1 MMGMSERQ
9 VNEFVCYLEE
19 LIRRKRAERK
29 ETNCFRTWDLLETEI
44 AEDQAIL
51 NRFMELIRTP
61 RKSLSGERA
70 TTEEVPAN

>member
-1 MMGMSERQ
+1 MGMSDRQ
-9 VNEFVCYLEE
+9 VNAFVCYLEE

-51 NRFMELIRTP
+51 AKFLEFLRPPADAADRDPSTS
-61 RKSLSGERA
+61 R
-70 TTEEVPAN
+70 EVSVN

>member
-1 MMGMSERQ
+1 MGMSDRQ
-9 VNEFVCYLEE
+9 VNAFVCYLEE

-51 NRFMELIRTP
+51 EKFLEFLRSPGNALGADRSTP
-61 RKSLSGERA
+61 GDVS
-70 TTEEVPAN
+70 VI

>member
-1 MMGMSERQ
+1 MEMSERQ
-9 VNEFVCYLEE
+9 VSEFVCYLEE

-51 NRFMELIRTP
+51 SKFLELAKSQAEALGRGRTVV
-61 RKSLSGERA
+61 
-70 TTEEVPAN
+70 EEASVR